1 MILPIVP
8 YGNSMLRRKCDN
20 IEKGY
25 PNLSTIIDN
34 MWITMFAS
42 NGIGL
47 AAPQVNL
54 PIRLFIIETLKKV
67 FINPEIVDKSLDSSL
82 MKEGCLSIPGI
93 GENIERPNSI
103 TIKYYDED
111 FILHKDNF
119 DGMDA
124 RVIQHEYDHIE
135 GKLFIDYVTGLK
147 RKLIKGKLND
157 IVNDNIITKYKMLR

>member
-8 YGNSMLRRKCDN
+8 YGNSMLRRRCDN

-25 PNLSTIIDN
+25 PNLLSIIDN

-54 PIRLFIIETLKKV
+54 PIRLFIVETIKKV
-67 FINPEIVDKSLDSSL
+67 FINPEIIDRSLDTCL

-93 GENIERPNSI
+93 GENIERSSRI
-103 TIKYYDED
+103 TIKYRDED
-111 FILHKDNF
+111 YKLHKDSF
-119 DGMDA
+119 EGIDA

-157 IVNDNIITKYKMLR
+157 IVNDNIVTKYKMLR